1 MSPEAERAVEDALR
15 HGRALL
21 KIISANDTGLTGSH
35 QAGFY
40 LPKSEDVWP
49 LFTPHGPIKGRL
61 AKSLVDITWP
71 DGRVTE
77 SAVTWY
83 GKKTR
88 SEYRLTRFG
97 RDFPWLVHDL
107 VGALLVLVPVSHENF
122 HAYVLER
129 EDDIEDV
136 QAALNVYVLE
146 RWAIY
151 LADREIEETADACL
165 DRLCRSF
172 TQTAEVFPETR
183 IMSAKA
189 REIVVACVQ
198 GIAQK
203 GADEQLLEYIRAEL
217 KLFRMVERKIYQGEV
232 QRLFA
237 DIDDFIKTALSILNA
252 RKSRA
257 GWALEHHVAYLLRG
271 AGLPFEVRVR
281 VEGTEPDILM
291 PGKKAYDDALRGRY
305 PIEKLIMIGLKTTCK
320 DRWRQVLREA
330 PQVKRKHIL
339 TIQEG
344 ISPRQLEEMHR
355 SNVVLVVPASLHGKY
370 PAERRIKLLSLESF
384 VASAR
389 KILA

>member
-15 HGRALL
+15 HGKALL

-40 LPKSEDVWP
+40 LPKSADVWP

-61 AKSLVDITWP
+61 DKSLVDITWP

-107 VGALLVLVPVSHENF
+107 VGALLVLVPVSHGEL

-165 DRLCRSF
+165 DRLFRQF
-172 TQTAEVFPETR
+172 TQAVDIFPETKA
-183 IMSAKA
+183 MSGKA
-189 REIVVACVQ
+189 REVVVACIQ

-203 GADEQLLEYIRAEL
+203 AADEQLLEYIRAEL

-237 DIDDFIKTALSILNA
+237 DIDDFVTTALSILNA

-257 GWALEHHVAYLLRG
+257 GWALEHHIEFLFRE
-271 AGLPFEVRVR
+271 AGLPFETRVT
-281 VEGTEPDILM
+281 VEGTRPDILM
-291 PGKKAYDDALRGRY
+291 PSKKAYIDALRGRY
-305 PIEKLIMIGLKTTCK
+305 PVEKLISIGLKTTCK

-330 PQVKRKHIL
+330 PQVKKKHIL
-339 TIQEG
+339 TLQEG
-344 ISPRQLEEMHR
+344 ISPKQLDEMYR
-355 SNVVLVVPASLHGKY
+355 SNVVLVVPEPLHRKY
-370 PAERRIKLLSLESF
+370 PSERRIKLLSLESF

-389 KILA
+389 RILA